1 MPMGMPYPK
10 GEMSMSKMMGVE
22 SKKDAMPAKKAKSMK
37 PSSKNGK
44 KMTAK
49 MMMKGKC

>member
-10 GEMSMSKMMGVE
+10 GSMSMSKMMGVE
-22 SKKDAMPAKKAKSMK
+22 SKKDVSPQKSGKSMK
-37 PSSKNGK
+37 SAPKSGK
-44 KMTAK
+44 KMSAK

>member
-10 GEMSMSKMMGVE
+10 DAMTMSKMMGVE
-22 SKKDAMPAKKAKSMK
+22 SKKDAMPQKNAKSMK
-37 PSSKNGK
+37 PASKNGK
-44 KMTAK
+44 KMSAK